1 MPGPF
6 GHGPHHSGK
15 EKFNGKAF
23 KKIIRYCKPFTVAI
37 IISFVF
43 AILGAVAS
51 IIAPGKIGDLMN
63 EITGGIFTGINMDNF
78 MSIVIFLIV
87 LCCAGAVF
95 NYLQQFIMAIVTQKV
110 SKKLRSDINKK
121 INILP
126 LSYFDKNTKYA

>member
-6 GHGPHHSGK
+6 GHGPRHSGK

-37 IISFVF
+37 IISFVC

-63 EITGGIFTGINMDNF
+63 VDLENLRRTTNLKKSIQCLIDLLEGIGFHWD
-78 MSIVIFLIV
+78 
-87 LCCAGAVF
+87 
-95 NYLQQFIMAIVTQKV
+95 MAKKKW
-110 SKKLRSDINKK
+110 SK
-121 INILP
+121 
-126 LSYFDKNTKYA
+126 

>member
-43 AILGAVAS
+43 AILGLKNRIS
-51 IIAPGKIGDLMN
+51 Q
-63 EITGGIFTGINMDNF
+63 
-78 MSIVIFLIV
+78 IFLS
-87 LCCAGAVF
+87 L
-95 NYLQQFIMAIVTQKV
+95 NN
-110 SKKLRSDINKK
+110 DINFASR
-121 INILP
+121 
-126 LSYFDKNTKYA
+126 LSLE